1 MLTPRRIGNM
11 VRSLLAD
18 ADESGCLP
26 RWPYANGQSMTMVGD
41 PSDQIIASA
50 AAFGAFGFDPHEALD
65 AMIRGATEHCTSAN
79 GDYVER
85 QGLDH
90 YLQLGYLPFD
100 SDVKRRNANSLFG
113 DPESV
118 WGSAAATL
126 EYVSAD
132 FAVAQFAARF
142 AHDRTAYR
150 TFMGRSGWWRR
161 LFNPHSDKIE
171 PRLAGGSFLRHYNNV
186 RGSGFVEGNSY
197 QYSWMIP
204 HDPAG
209 LFRKIGSRTAATR
222 SLDFFLRRLNGSVG
236 GTHTT
241 HALLGNE
248 PNSNVPWLYNWT
260 RRPWKTQGAVRRAL
274 LRLFGP
280 GPAGYP
286 GNDDL
291 GQMSSWYVFG
301 ALGLYPEV
309 PGVGLLAVSSP
320 LFPRASV
327 RLRGGRRLRIR
338 APGATA
344 ATRYI
349 GGMRFNG
356 HAYGRPWTTWCALAK
371 GARLGF
377 HLGKRPDFEWGDSR
391 AALPAS
397 FGPKRPPPKHPCT
410 P

>member
-1 MLTPRRIGNM
+1 
-11 VRSLLAD
+11 
-18 ADESGCLP
+18 
-26 RWPYANGQSMTMVGD
+26 
-41 PSDQIIASA
+41 
-50 AAFGAFGFDPHEALD
+50 
-65 AMIRGATEHCTSAN
+65 
-79 GDYVER
+79 
-85 QGLDH
+85 
-90 YLQLGYLPFD
+90 
-100 SDVKRRNANSLFG
+100 
-113 DPESV
+113 
-118 WGSAAATL
+118 
-126 EYVSAD
+126 
-132 FAVAQFAARF
+132 
-142 AHDRTAYR
+142 
-150 TFMGRSGWWRR
+150 
-161 LFNPHSDKIE
+161 
-171 PRLAGGSFLRHYNNV
+171 
-186 RGSGFVEGNSY
+186 
-197 QYSWMIP
+197 
-204 HDPAG
+204 
-209 LFRKIGSRTAATR
+209 
-222 SLDFFLRRLNGSVG
+222 VG

-241 HALLGNE
+241 HALMGNE

-274 LRLFGP
+274 LRLFAP

-320 LFPRASV
+320 LFPRATV
-327 RLRGGRRLRIR
+327 KLRGGTLKIS

-377 HLGKRPDFEWGDSR
+377 RLGKKPDFGWGDSA

-397 FGPKRPPPKHPCT
+397 FGPQRPPPKHSCT

>member
-1 MLTPRRIGNM
+1 
-11 VRSLLAD
+11 
-18 ADESGCLP
+18 
-26 RWPYANGQSMTMVGD
+26 MTMVGD
-41 PSDQIIASA
+41 PSDPMIASA
-50 AAFGAFGFDPHEALD
+50 AAFGAFGFDPHAALD
-65 AMIRGATEHCTSAN
+65 AMIRGATEHCTSGN
-79 GDYVER
+79 GEYVER

-100 SDVKRRNANSLFG
+100 SDVKKRNANSLFG
-113 DPESV
+113 DPEAV

-132 FAVAQFAARF
+132 FAIAQFAARF
-142 AHDRTAYR
+142 AHDRTAYH
-150 TFMGRSGWWRR
+150 TFIRRSGWWRR
-161 LFNPHSDKIE
+161 LFNPHSHKIE
-171 PRLAGGSFLRHYNNV
+171 PRLANGSFLGHYDNV
-186 RGSGFVEGNSY
+186 RGAGFVEGNSY
-197 QYSWMIP
+197 QYSWMVP
-204 HDPAG
+204 QDPAG

-236 GTHTT
+236 ATHTT

-248 PNSNVPWLYNWT
+248 PNSNVPWLYDWA

-280 GPAGYP
+280 DPAGYP

-320 LFPRASV
+320 LFPSASV
-327 RLRGGRRLRIR
+327 RLRGGHRLRIR

-344 ATRYI
+344 GTRYI
-349 GGMRFNG
+349 AGMRFNG

-377 HLGKRPDFEWGDSR
+377 RLGKKPDFGWGDSR
-391 AALPAS
+391 AALPTS
-397 FGPKRPPPKHPCT
+397 FGPGRRPPKRACT